1 MPAGRRSPATFPRLG
16 RPTNITG
23 DVIEGA
29 CGTELDSSSSN
40 RFRRRLEF
48 GRVLSNVGEAAAGT
62 EPCHLAIWPSL
73 PRRAAF
79 RRNFGGPLGRTSDFH
94 TLQYQ
99 LRARGEL
106 WRIIRASDCRIR
118 LRSLPAPHKGS
129 GGRSLWAW

>member
-48 GRVLSNVGEAAAGT
+48 GRVLSNVGEARRGRS
-62 EPCHLAIWPSL
+62 PAIWPSGHRCRVGRHSGETSAVHSVGRQISIL
-73 PRRAAF
+73 YNINCEQGE
-79 RRNFGGPLGRTSDFH
+79 NFGGLF
-94 TLQYQ
+94 
-99 LRARGEL
+99 EL
-106 WRIIRASDCRIR
+106 
-118 LRSLPAPHKGS
+118 
-129 GGRSLWAW
+129 